1 MASGKW
7 SAAIGL
13 FVLVSAQVFA
23 QAPAYQVAVAP
34 DGSAYVKGHVLVG
47 FHGGV
52 LPPVQP
58 GDQLFGGTVAR
69 LLPEIGVALI
79 EYPAERDVFSVIRTV
94 SADPKVRFAEPDY
107 ILYTAFTPNDTYWA
121 NQWGPKKIRCDV
133 AWNYGQGDAGTV
145 IAIVDTGINYNH
157 PDLNDKYVGGYDYHN
172 GDSNPMDDNGHGT
185 HCAGIAAA
193 ETNNA
198 TGIAGV
204 GFNCKLMAVKVLGS
218 NGSGTLTNVASGINY
233 ATNNGAKVINLSLG
247 STSSSSTLQSAV
259 DNAWNNGVV
268 VCCAAG
274 NNGNTTMFYPAA
286 YTNAIAVASTDSND
300 ARSSFSNY
308 GASWVDVAAP
318 GNTIYSTYGSG
329 YANLS
334 GTSMASPHVAGAAAL
349 LYSKIGG
356 ARSNAT
362 ATQVRNL
369 LESTAVYVGSW
380 VAKGRIDIGA
390 AMAQLG
396 GGGGGQTSTFDATNV
411 VRVRGTMQL
420 GDPTLLHDDDN
431 LYVQMSA
438 VQSGSARVT
447 EYYAEYTVSAASW
460 ASGVIELSAK
470 ASRSVSL
477 TVQVY
482 NWPLARWDNALTGAS
497 LTTTETFRT
506 INFPSPVSSYV
517 SSSNQVR
524 VLVNTSSSQSHSV
537 YTDLLQI
544 KLTSN

>member
-1 MASGKW
+1 MNLGRCLATAG
-7 SAAIGL
+7 
-13 FVLVSAQVFA
+13 VLTLLSVRALT
-23 QAPAYQVAVAP
+23 QAPAYEVAVAP
-34 DGSAYVKGHVLVG
+34 DGSPYVKGHVLVG

-52 LPPVQP
+52 LPAIQL
-58 GDQLFGGTVAR
+58 GERLFGGTVAR

-79 EYPAERDVFSVIRTV
+79 AYPVEHDVFPIIRTV
-94 SADPKVRFAEPDY
+94 SADPRVRFAEPDY
-107 ILYTAFTPNDTYWA
+107 ILHTAFTPNDTYWA
-121 NQWGPKKIRCDV
+121 NQWGPKKIRCEV
-133 AWNYGQGDAGTV
+133 AWDYGQGDAGTV

-157 PDLNDKYVGGYDYHN
+157 PDLNDKYVGGYDFHN
-172 GDSNPMDDNGHGT
+172 GDNDPMDDNGHGT

-198 TGIAGV
+198 TGVAGV

-233 ATNNGAKVINLSLG
+233 ATSNGAKVINLSLG

-259 DNAWNNGVV
+259 DNAWNSGAV

-274 NNGNTTMFYPAA
+274 NNGSTSLFYPAA
-286 YTNAIAVASTDSND
+286 YPNAIAVASTDSND

-318 GNTIYSTYGSG
+318 GRDIYSTYGSG
-329 YANLS
+329 YAYLS

-369 LESTAVYVGSW
+369 LESTAVYVGTW
-380 VAKGRIDIGA
+380 VASGRIDLGA

-396 GGGGGQTSTFDATNV
+396 GGGGQTLTFDATSV
-411 VRVRGTMQL
+411 VRLIGNMRSAN
-420 GDPTLLHDDDN
+420 PALLHDDDN
-431 LYVQMSA
+431 QFLQVSA
-438 VQSGSARVT
+438 VKSGSSRVT
-447 EYYAEYTVSAASW
+447 SYYAEYVVSSAAW
-460 ASGVIELSAK
+460 VSGVIELSAR
-470 ASRSVSL
+470 ASRTAGL
-477 TVQVY
+477 TVQAY
-482 NWPLARWDNALTGAS
+482 NWPLARWETVLSGVN
-497 LTTTETFRT
+497 LTTTEAFRT
-506 INFPSPVSSYV
+506 INFPSPMSDYI

-524 VLVNTSSSQSHSV
+524 VLVRTSSGQSHTA

-544 KLTSN
+544 KLTSQ